1 VGDGGYCG
9 TGLDEADFD
18 AFATARRLSRLGD
31 GPPSPH
37 PSYPRP
43 LGNRHV
49 EPAADSVDE
58 ADSGG
63 LAAVV
68 L

>member
-1 VGDGGYCG
+1 MTDDGYCG
-9 TGLDEADFD
+9 TGLPEAAFD
-18 AFATARRLSRLGD
+18 SYATARYLSRLGD
-31 GPPSPH
+31 DPPSPH

-58 ADSGG
+58 DDSGG